1 MHDLTNPS
9 VRAAIVFRLRKLTSD
24 TPPRWGIM
32 SSTQML
38 QHVVLAFRVSLGEI
52 PVVETSI
59 RRFDSPLYRFV
70 ALSLPIRWPKGIPA
84 PREIDFAITPPQ
96 PAHFAEER
104 RSLVL
109 LMERFG
115 ETPLSGLRSTNPVL
129 GPLTH
134 AQWMRWGFRHTDH
147 HLRQFGC

>member
-1 MHDLTNPS
+1 MM
-9 VRAAIVFRLRKLTSD
+9 
-24 TPPRWGIM
+24 PPQWGIM

-38 QHVVLAFRVSLGEI
+38 QHVVLAFRMSMDEI
-52 PVVETSI
+52 PVVEPSI

-70 ALSLPIRWPKGIPA
+70 ALSLPVRWPKGIPA
-84 PREIDFAITPPQ
+84 PREIDFTITPPL
-96 PAHFAEER
+96 PADFAEER
-104 RSLVL
+104 RSLVV
-109 LMERFG
+109 LMDRFG